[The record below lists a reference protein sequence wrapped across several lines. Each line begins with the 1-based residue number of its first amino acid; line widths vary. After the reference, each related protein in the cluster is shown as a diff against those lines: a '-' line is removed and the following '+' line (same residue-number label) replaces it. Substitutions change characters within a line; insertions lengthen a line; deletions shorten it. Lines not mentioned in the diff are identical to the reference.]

1 MNNKVKAQTLPI
13 LNEAWRPEKWAALI
27 CLLLSILFWGCA
39 REPDPIV
46 VDFNKTLPLKKPA
59 RPNAPSLKVA
69 VGAMV
74 SPKETFIHYQ
84 QLFEFIGRKLNS
96 PVDLIQRKTYQEINR
111 LLARGEIDIA
121 FICSGPYAGS
131 KNEYG
136 FQEMAV
142 PQVQNSHFYRS
153 YLIVNANK
161 PFQHL
166 EDLRGKVFAFTDP
179 ESNTGRL
186 APVFWLHQMGEKP
199 ETFFSKAIYTY
210 SHDNSI
216 LAVSRGLVDGAAVDS
231 LVWEYLQSTR
241 PELTRS
247 IRIIRKSEP
256 FAIPPVVASREFPPE
271 KRDRVRQ
278 ILLSMNHDEE
288 GRHILKGLMIDR
300 FIAPP
305 ADWFKNA
312 GEIRKRTALLK
323 EEAHVPKKP

>member
-1 MNNKVKAQTLPI
+1 MWLKSFRLNKQV
-13 LNEAWRPEKWAALI
+13 LI
-27 CLLLSILFWGCA
+27 AFLLLSILFWSCA

-46 VDFNKTLPLKKPA
+46 VDFNKTLPLKKPVQ
-59 RPNAPSLKVA
+59 RNAPSLRVA

-74 SPKETFIHYQ
+74 SPKETIIHYQ
-84 QLFEFIGRKLNS
+84 QLFEFIGRKLNC
-96 PVDLIQRKTYQEINR
+96 PVELIQRKTYQEINR

-121 FICSGPYAGS
+121 FICSGPYAVS
-131 KNEYG
+131 KNEYD
-136 FQEMAV
+136 FQEIAV
-142 PQVQNSHFYRS
+142 PQVQNSHFYHS
-153 YLIVNANK
+153 YLIVNVNK

-166 EDLRGKVFAFTDP
+166 ENLRGKVFAFTDP

-231 LVWEYLQSTR
+231 LVWEYLQNTR

-256 FAIPPVVASREFPPE
+256 FAIPPVVASREFPPG

-278 ILLSMNHDEE
+278 ILLSMHNDDE

-300 FIAPP
+300 FITPP

-312 GEIRKRTALLK
+312 GEIRERTALLK